1 MVVACHLKLQR
12 WCNPSP
18 HLVIILF
25 FCLFSISE
33 INAQDCASP
42 VSLCGQGAPDSLNTA
57 DGAPPATIPGFCPEE
72 AANYIFYEFSTLDI
86 NQFPSIAYEDS
97 TATIEISSLLCADD
111 PSLGQGVNLSVFTA
125 SDLCDQ
131 TTFNNP
137 IYCDDDTITSP
148 ETIILEGLEPST
160 TYYIMVSGVF
170 GDPPAVNASECA
182 INLSIS
188 GPAVTY
194 DLEADWFSE
203 GNEDR
208 EPPILFEGETL
219 VLTAGDNF
227 PNTSWTGE
235 ALNSSNGS
243 EVTANPEGVGE
254 SFVYTVTS
262 EIDGC
267 IYVDQ
272 VEVTIFPAV
281 VPFNAFTPNGDGIN
295 DTWEIGNINE
305 WPNAQIIV
313 YSRWGQKVFQATNY
327 DNDWDGDELP
337 SATYYYVIELN
348 PIEFNTD
355 PYTGSVT
362 IIR

>member
-1 MVVACHLKLQR
+1 MTK
-12 WCNPSP
+12 PSP
-18 HLVIILF
+18 HLVIVFIL
-25 FCLFSISE
+25 CLFAMWDVS
-33 INAQDCASP
+33 AQDCSSP
-42 VSLCGQGAPDSLNTA
+42 VGLCGQGEPDSLNTA
-57 DGAPPATIPGFCPEE
+57 DGAPPTTLPNFCPEE
-72 AANYIFYEFSTLDI
+72 AVNYIFYEFSTLDI
-86 NQFPSIAYEDS
+86 NQFPSIDYQDS
-97 TATIEISSLLCADD
+97 SATINISSLLCDD
-111 PSLGQGVNLSVFTA
+111 DTLLGQGITLSVFTA

-131 TTFNNP
+131 STFNSP

-148 ETIILEGLEPST
+148 ESIFLEGLEPST
-160 TYYIMVSGVF
+160 TYYIMISGVF
-170 GDPPAVNASECA
+170 GDPPAVSPSECA

-194 DLEADWFSE
+194 DLNADWYSE
-203 GNEDR
+203 GNENR
-208 EPPILFEGETL
+208 EPDILFDGETL

-227 PNTSWTGE
+227 PNLSWTGE
-235 ALNSSNGS
+235 ALNSSSGA
-243 EVTANPEGVGE
+243 EVTANPEGVGQTY
-254 SFVYTVTS
+254 VYTVTS

-281 VPFNAFTPNGDGIN
+281 VPFNTFTPNGDGIN

-305 WPNAQIIV
+305 WPNAQIVV

-327 DNDWDGDELP
+327 DNDWDGDNLP

>member
-1 MVVACHLKLQR
+1 MNIACRLKLQR
-12 WCNPSP
+12 WRKPS
-18 HLVIILF
+18 LKLRIVF
-25 FCLFSISE
+25 FLCLFATSIAHS
-33 INAQDCASP
+33 QDCSSP
-42 VSLCGQGAPDSLNTA
+42 LSLCGQGAPDSLNTS

-72 AANYIFYEFSTLDI
+72 AANYIFYEFNTLDV
-86 NQFPSIAYEDS
+86 NQFPSIDYQDS
-97 TATIEISSLLCADD
+97 TATIDISSLLCDD
-111 PSLGQGVNLSVFTA
+111 DTLLGQGITLSVFTA

-131 TTFNNP
+131 STFNSP

-148 ETIILEGLEPST
+148 ESIFLEGLEPST

-170 GDPPAVNASECA
+170 GDPPAVNPSECA

-194 DLEADWFSE
+194 DLNADWFSE

-219 VLTAGDNF
+219 VLTAGDEF
-227 PNTSWTGE
+227 PNTNWTGE
-235 ALNSSNGS
+235 ALNSSSGS

-254 SFVYTVTS
+254 TFVYTVTS

-272 VEVTIFPAV
+272 VEVRIFPAI

-305 WPNAQIIV
+305 WPNAQIVV

-327 DNDWDGDELP
+327 DNDWDGDGLP

-348 PIEFNTD
+348 PIEFNTE

-362 IIR
+362 IIK

>member
-1 MVVACHLKLQR
+1 MVIACRLKLQR
-12 WCNPSP
+12 WRKPSP
-18 HLVIILF
+18 QLVIVFILS
-25 FCLFSISE
+25 LFATVFAHS
-33 INAQDCASP
+33 QDCSSP

-57 DGAPPATIPGFCPEE
+57 DGAPPTTIPNFCNEE
-72 AANYIFYEFSTLDI
+72 AANYIFYEFNTLDV
-86 NQFPSIAYEDS
+86 NQFPSIDYTDS
-97 TATIEISSLLCADD
+97 TATIDISSLQCNDD
-111 PSLGQGVNLSVFTA
+111 PTFGQGVTVAVFTA

-131 TTFNNP
+131 TTFSSP
-137 IYCDDDTITSP
+137 ILCSDTIFSP
-148 ETIILEGLEPST
+148 QSINLQGLDPST

-170 GDPPAVNASECA
+170 GTSSPSECGVD
-182 INLSIS
+182 LSIS

-194 DLEADWFSE
+194 DLNADWYSQ

-208 EPPILFEGETL
+208 EPDILFDGETL

-227 PNTSWTGE
+227 PNLSWTGE
-235 ALNSSNGS
+235 ALNSSSGTP
-243 EVTANPEGVGE
+243 VTADPEGINE
-254 SFVYTVTS
+254 TFTYTVTS

-272 VEVTIFPAV
+272 VEVRIFPAV
-281 VPFNAFTPNGDGIN
+281 VPYNTFTPNGDGIN
-295 DTWEIGNINE
+295 DTWEIANINQ
-305 WPNAQIIV
+305 WPNAQIVV

-327 DNDWDGDELP
+327 DNDWDGDGLP
-337 SATYYYVIELN
+337 TATYYYVIELN

>member
-1 MVVACHLKLQR
+1 MVIAYRLKLKQWR
-12 WCNPSP
+12 KPLP
-18 HLVIILF
+18 QLALVFIL
-25 FCLFSISE
+25 CLFASWVAT
-33 INAQDCASP
+33 AQDCSSP
-42 VSLCGQGAPDSLNTA
+42 VSLCGQGAPDSLNTS
-57 DGAPPATIPGFCPEE
+57 DGAPPTTIPGFCPED

-86 NQFPSIAYEDS
+86 NQFPSIDYQDS
-97 TATIEISSLLCADD
+97 TATINISSLQCDTN
-111 PSLGQGVNLSVFTA
+111 STLGQGITLAVFTA

-131 TTFNNP
+131 TTFNSP
-137 IYCDDDTITSP
+137 VYCDDDTITSS
-148 ETIILEGLEPST
+148 ESITLEGLEPST

-170 GDPPAVNASECA
+170 GDPPAVNPSECA

-208 EPPILFEGETL
+208 EPAILYEGETL
-219 VLTAGDNF
+219 VLTAGDDF
-227 PNTSWTGE
+227 PNSSWTGE
-235 ALNSSNGS
+235 ALNSTSGS
-243 EVTANPEGVGE
+243 EVTANPEGVGDT
-254 SFVYTVTS
+254 FVYTVTS

-272 VEVTIFPAV
+272 VEVTILPAV
-281 VPFNAFTPNGDGIN
+281 EPYNVFTPNGDGIN
-295 DTWEIGNINE
+295 DNWEIGNINE

-313 YSRWGQKVFQATNY
+313 FSRWGQKVFQATNY
-327 DNDWDGDELP
+327 DNDWGGDDLP

-348 PIEFNTD
+348 PVEFNTE
-355 PYTGSVT
+355 PITGSVT